1 VPQILSPRRPR
12 IQDRS
17 RGYDG
22 NLIRRT
28 VRNEPAG
35 TNRNDTAIVE
45 VRAMKRI
52 RIEKPKPR
60 RPMEIDLPL
69 PLDPRDPD
77 IVRVKRGPVW
87 RFADR
92 RWAV

>member
-1 VPQILSPRRPR
+1 
-12 IQDRS
+12 
-17 RGYDG
+17 
-22 NLIRRT
+22 
-28 VRNEPAG
+28 
-35 TNRNDTAIVE
+35 VE

-52 RIEKPKPR
+52 RMEKPKPR
-60 RPMEIDLPL
+60 RSMEIELPL

-92 RWAV
+92 RWAA